1 MRAPAT
7 FADPPPARPA
17 RTADPENPVPASE
30 VYDPAENTNDFT
42 RGVFGARYG
51 DDGFWYVYEQDGED
65 GVHAEFHQLKAVPC
79 DMPEYCLDYMM

>member
-1 MRAPAT
+1 M
-7 FADPPPARPA
+7 
-17 RTADPENPVPASE
+17 PASE

-42 RGVFGARYG
+42 RGVFGSRYG

-79 DMPEYCLDYMM
+79 DMPEYCMDYIM